1 MYHRCTENE
10 HIFSYKFLL
19 LADGWSKKYLWM
31 FEVGNASLP
40 DHSVR

>member
-19 LADGWSKKYLWM
+19 LADGWSKKV
-31 FEVGNASLP
+31 FV
-40 DHSVR
+40 DV